1 MHASAPGH
9 HGLILF
15 AHGARDPRWSEPFE
29 RVAAEV
35 RRQRP
40 DVAVKLAFLEFMA
53 PDLPAAAA
61 ALVQDA
67 GCTRLQVL
75 PMFLGVG
82 GHVRKDLPV
91 LLQQVREAHPGVP
104 LDLLPAVG
112 EMEAVVAAMAGAAV
126 AHLGSVQSGGAAG

>member
-1 MHASAPGH
+1 MHAPTPAGF
-9 HGLILF
+9 GLILF

-29 RVAAEV
+29 RVAAAV

-82 GHVRKDLPV
+82 GHVRKDLPA
-91 LLQQVREAHPGVP
+91 LLQQVREANPGVA

-112 EMEAVVAAMAGAAV
+112 EMDAVVAAMAGAAV
-126 AHLGSVQSGGAAG
+126 AHMGSVQTGSPAA

>member
-29 RVAAEV
+29 RVATDV

-40 DVAVKLAFLEFMA
+40 DVSVKLAFLEFMA
-53 PDLPAAAA
+53 PDLAAAAA

-82 GHVRKDLPV
+82 GHVRKDLPA
-91 LLQQVREAHPGVP
+91 LLQRVREAHPGVA
-104 LDLLPAVG
+104 LALLPAVG
-112 EMEAVVAAMAGAAV
+112 EMDAVVAAMAGAAV
-126 AHLGSVQSGGAAG
+126 AHLGEATHVAAA